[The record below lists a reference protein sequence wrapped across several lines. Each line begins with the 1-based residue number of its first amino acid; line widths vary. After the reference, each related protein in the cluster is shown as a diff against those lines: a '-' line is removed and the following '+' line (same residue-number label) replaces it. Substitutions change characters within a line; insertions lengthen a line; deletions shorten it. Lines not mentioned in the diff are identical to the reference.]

1 MIYDKE
7 DVDKMSEKIQRL
19 ITASGID
26 FLYEPAPTY
35 IHGPNWTDELREKNG
50 YKQIEGVWIR
60 EVNNSDYWLAQM
72 NGVCKLVENVK
83 HLSNELQLARRKI
96 YEMEYGLR
104 VAQKSLQ
111 KSLDMNKKEMTDE

>member
-1 MIYDKE
+1 
-7 DVDKMSEKIQRL
+7 
-19 ITASGID
+19 
-26 FLYEPAPTY
+26 
-35 IHGPNWTDELREKNG
+35 
-50 YKQIEGVWIR
+50 
-60 EVNNSDYWLAQM
+60 M